1 MKFPVLFI
9 PMKFIPLGKHS
20 VPALGLGTYKLTG
33 PGAIDIIHKAIDIG
47 YRHIDTAQL
56 YDNENEVGQAILN
69 SGIPRK
75 EIFLV
80 TKVWPSNLHKD
91 RFIKSVKESLQKLK
105 TDYVDLLFIHWPHQS
120 MKVEEYVPFLV
131 EARDAGLT
139 LEIGVSNFN
148 IPQLKTALKLA
159 PDIVVNQ
166 VEFHPWINQTKP
178 YDWMKE
184 HKIALTAYSP
194 LAQGKM
200 MGSKPLEALAAKY
213 KKTPAQ
219 IVLRWMMQKEN
230 ILAIPRSSNSNRLQE
245 NINIF
250 DFELVKED
258 MEDIDAWRLEN
269 HRMVGAQNG
278 AKWD

>member
-1 MKFPVLFI
+1 
-9 PMKFIPLGKHS
+9 MKFITLGKHS
-20 VPALGLGTYKLTG
+20 VPAIGLGTYKLTG
-33 PGAIDIIHKAIDIG
+33 SGAIDIIRNAIDIG

-69 SGIPRK
+69 SNISRE

-91 RFIKSVKESLQKLK
+91 RFMKSVKESLQKLK
-105 TDYVDLLFIHWPHQS
+105 TDHVDLLLIHWPHQS
-120 MKVEEYVPFLV
+120 MKVEEYIPFLI
-131 EARDAGLT
+131 EARDSGLT
-139 LEIGVSNFN
+139 SEIGVSNFN

-166 VEFHPWINQTKP
+166 VEFHPWINQAKL
-178 YDWMKE
+178 YDWMKD
-184 HKIALTAYSP
+184 HNLALTAYSP

-200 MGSKPLEALAAKY
+200 IGSKQLGALGSKY
-213 KKTPAQ
+213 NRTPAQ
-219 IVLRWMMQKEN
+219 IVLRWMMQKES
-230 ILAIPRSSNSNRLQE
+230 ILAIPRSSNMHRLQE
-245 NINIF
+245 NLNVF

-258 MEDIDAWRLEN
+258 VEDIDAWRLEN